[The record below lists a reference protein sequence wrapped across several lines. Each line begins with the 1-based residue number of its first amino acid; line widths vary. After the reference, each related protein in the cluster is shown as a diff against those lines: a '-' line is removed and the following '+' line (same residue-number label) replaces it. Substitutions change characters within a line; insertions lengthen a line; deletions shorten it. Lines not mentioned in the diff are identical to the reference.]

1 MIINE
6 VSGVI
11 SPIALSVLLITFL
24 IIFELGNEKIKKIF
38 LPIIVALFVTFGA
51 VFVTNILSKW

>member
-11 SPIALSVLLITFL
+11 SPIALSVLLIIFL
-24 IIFELGNEKIKKIF
+24 IILELGSEKTKKIF
-38 LPIIVALFVTFGA
+38 LPIIVALFVAFGA